1 MKKYKLKDIIDLQ
14 HNMTILVDKEVELD
28 GNGDYLVNVGYIRV
42 STDKQAESG
51 FGLDIQTND
60 ISDYCR
66 KNDVTNLLLFTDD
79 GYTGTNMNRPALQH
93 IIEMIDDYNTGRS
106 NIRINSMIVPRID
119 RLGRTLLGTLQF
131 IQDYIVASSE
141 SKNSKVN
148 KNKEDIN
155 FISIK
160 ENYCRIER
168 NNPQGKFLLMLFAS
182 LAEFDRDLI
191 VEKLKKGMIERVSVG
206 KWMGGGNVPYG
217 YKYDKEQGIL
227 VVVPEEAQK
236 VKEIFRLYVHEK
248 MSPNKIADLLG
259 FKGDKIVTQILNR
272 KSLTGCIIY
281 KGQEYKGSHEAIIP
295 LNEWE
300 EAQEEMESR
309 RVVRGETSYLLSGL
323 LVCGECGA
331 KMRYQKWDQKTGE
344 CKLVCYSRQKSK
356 PYLVRDENCKNKL
369 YWQSDVE
376 QAVIDELFKMS
387 YLGDESKQKKEA
399 FINPIE
405 SLNQQLSAERRKL
418 SRLYEFDDDDS
429 DDVLKEK
436 IDCYREKIRNLEAQI
451 TSENEQMRIQRRIGK
466 AKSLLKN
473 LKDTWPEMSQKER
486 QTVCRELIDKVV
498 VYKNDTIDV
507 KLKLNSFLSSKQ

>member
-1 MKKYKLKDIIDLQ
+1 
-14 HNMTILVDKEVELD
+14 MTILVDKEVELD
-28 GNGDYLVNVGYIRV
+28 GNGYYLVNVGYIRV

-60 ISDYCR
+60 IIDYCR

-79 GYTGTNMNRPALQH
+79 GYTGTNMNRPALQQ
-93 IIEMIDDYNTGRS
+93 IIDMIDDYNMGKS

-191 VEKLKKGMIERVSVG
+191 VEKLKKGRIERVSLG

-236 VKEIFRLYVHEK
+236 IKEIFRLYVHEK
-248 MSPNKIADLLG
+248 KSPNKIAKLLG
-259 FKGDKIVTQILNR
+259 FKSDKIVTQIIKR

-281 KGQEYKGSHEAIIP
+281 KGQEYQGSHEAIIP

-331 KMRYQKWDQKTGE
+331 KMRYQKWNKKTGE
-344 CKLVCYSRQKSK
+344 CKLVCYSHQKSN
-356 PYLVRDENCKNKL
+356 PNLVKDENCDNQL

-387 YLGDESKQKKEA
+387 YLGDESKQKKDA

-405 SLNQQLSAERRKL
+405 SLNQQLSAARQKL

-436 IDCYREKIRNLEAQI
+436 IDNYRKRIRDLEAQI

-498 VYKNDTIDV
+498 VYKNNTIDV